1 MNIFGKIFSSKN
13 TKRLK
18 QLEPS
23 IKSINAFEQKFS
35 EMENSDLKKMR
46 KGFMKRHQ
54 MGESLDELL
63 PEAFAV
69 TREVAKRKLNLRH
82 FDCQLLGGIALHN
95 CQIAEMATGEG
106 KTLVATLPFYLNSFT
121 ERKVVLVTVNDYLA
135 KRDAQWMKPIYEGL
149 DMKVSF
155 VVSGQSMEERKS
167 SYEADVIYATNNELG
182 FDFLRNNMV
191 ITRQERVM
199 TDFYFAIVDEVD
211 SILIDEARTPLV
223 ISGAAEDTSKV
234 YGQIAK
240 FLPELKQ
247 QIFLEDEEGNKE
259 ISQEGHFLIDEKSRQ
274 VELTELGHDHVEH
287 LLQSTGMLEDQKS
300 LYSSANLRL
309 LHYIQSSLRANF
321 LFKRDVDYMVQE
333 NQIVLID
340 ENTGRAM
347 PGRRLGDGLH
357 QAIEQKEGVP
367 IQMESQT
374 LASCTFQNY
383 FRQYEKLSG
392 MTGTASTESQEFL
405 EIYNLSVLEIPT
417 NEQMIRKDHNDM
429 VYLTQKEKYE
439 AVILEIEEF
448 KNKGNP
454 VLVGTSSLESS
465 EMVSN
470 LLEEKG
476 INHQVLNAKNHAK
489 EAEIIAQAGRSGV
502 VTIATNMA
510 GRGTDIVLGGNW
522 EAELEKQEGRNGA
535 SKEKLF
541 LEWKERNKKVIDSGG
556 LHVIGTERNE
566 SRRIDNQL
574 RGRSGRQGDPGS
586 SRFYLSLEDSLMRIF
601 ARDQVKNMMQGL
613 GLEDGEAI
621 EHRMLSGAIQRAQ
634 KRVEGRNFDIR
645 KLLLEYDDMAN
656 EQRQIVYSQRN
667 SVLESEDITELLD
680 SMRQTVVENEVRS
693 FIPKESPEQQWDI
706 SGLETSLHQN
716 FGMQIPIEEWLFKD
730 KNLDEQ
736 GIIDRIYSETTASY
750 QNKGNTL
757 GPVMRD
763 FEKQILLQIIDNAWK
778 DHLGS
783 VDYLRQGIG
792 LRGYGSR
799 NPKLEFRRESFELF
813 EELLSNIRIEA
824 IRFLARVEIE
834 VNDPEE
840 LREMQKSGRKETF
853 EHQKSE
859 SAFNSDE
866 PVNTTQQQVSNP
878 QQQGNRRL
886 RRYEAKMARKK
897 EKTRM

>member
-13 TKRLK
+13 KKRLK

-23 IKSINAFEQKFS
+23 IRSINALEQKFS
-35 EMENSDLKKMR
+35 KLEDSDLQEMR
-46 KGFMKRHQ
+46 KEFIKRYKQ
-54 MGESLDELL
+54 GEKLDELL
-63 PEAFAV
+63 PEAFAI

-82 FDCQLLGGIALHN
+82 FDCQLQGGIALHN
-95 CQIAEMATGEG
+95 GQIAEMATGEG

-135 KRDAQWMKPIYEGL
+135 KRDAQWMKPVYEGL

-155 VVSGQSMEERKS
+155 VVSGQTMEERKS

-182 FDFLRNNMV
+182 FDFLRNNMA
-191 ITRQERVM
+191 ITRDERVM

-223 ISGAAEDTSKV
+223 ISGAAEDSSKV
-234 YGQIAK
+234 YRQIAK
-240 FLPELKQ
+240 FLPELKKQ
-247 QIFLEDEEGNKE
+247 VISADEEGNKE
-259 ISQEGHFLIDEKSRQ
+259 ITQEGHFLIDEKSKQ
-274 VELTELGHDHVEH
+274 VELTELGHDHVEY
-287 LLQSTGMLEDQKS
+287 LLQSAGMLKDQKS

-309 LHYIQSSLRANF
+309 LHYIQSSLRAHF
-321 LFKRDVDYMVQE
+321 LFQKDVDYMVQE

-340 ENTGRAM
+340 ENTGRGM

-383 FRQYEKLSG
+383 FRQYEKLAG

-405 EIYNLSVLEIPT
+405 QIYNLSVLEIPT
-417 NEQMIRKDHNDM
+417 NQPMIRKDHNDM
-429 VYLTQKEKYE
+429 VYLTPQEKYE

-448 KNKGNP
+448 RNKGNP
-454 VLVGTSSLESS
+454 ILVGTASLESS
-465 EMVSN
+465 EIVSD
-470 LLEEKG
+470 LLKQKG
-476 INHQVLNAKNHAK
+476 INHQVLNAKNHAR
-489 EAEIIAQAGRSGV
+489 EAEIIAQAGQSGV

-522 EAELEKQEGRNGA
+522 EAELEKLEGENSL

-541 LEWKERNKKVIDSGG
+541 LEWEERNKKVIDCGG

-601 ARDQVKNMMQGL
+601 ASDQVTNMMQGL
-613 GLEDGEAI
+613 GLEKGEAV

-656 EQRQIVYSQRN
+656 EQRLIIYSQRN

-680 SMRQTVVENEVRS
+680 SMRQTVVEDEVRT
-693 FIPKESPEQQWDI
+693 FMPEQSPEQQWDI
-706 SGLETSLHQN
+706 KGLEASIHQN
-716 FGMQIPIEEWLFKD
+716 FGMQLPVEEWLSTD
-730 KNLDEQ
+730 KKLDEQ
-736 GIIDRIYSETTASY
+736 GVINKIYSATLASY
-750 QNKGNTL
+750 QSKGNTI

-813 EELLSNIRIEA
+813 EELLENIRIEA
-824 IRFLARVEIE
+824 TRFLARVQIE
-834 VNDPEE
+834 VDDPQE
-840 LREMQKSGRKETF
+840 LQRMQQLGRKETF

-859 SAFNSDE
+859 SAFSAEKASTNV
-866 PVNTTQQQVSNP
+866 PQQQSTEP
-878 QQQGNRRL
+878 QGQGNRRL

-897 EKTRM
+897 ENKK

>member
-95 CQIAEMATGEG
+95 CQIAEMVTGEG

-706 SGLETSLHQN
+706 NGLETSLHQN

-878 QQQGNRRL
+878 QQQGGNRRL

-897 EKTRM
+897 AKN